1 MRTHQEFTEVLDAVE
16 TLGLDVRKVQS
27 DAEELAA
34 RLSDGGREYV
44 THRHAHA
51 CKFKSQRTV

>member
-34 RLSDGGREYV
+34 RLSDGGREYMMHMHSYTQV
-44 THRHAHA
+44 
-51 CKFKSQRTV
+51 